1 MRRAA
6 IVGAV
11 LLLAVESAAEAAC
24 HKHSIWHYP
33 WPQPCYTAYAP
44 APLVHRAQEQSH
56 DWSVEITKLP
66 PAWNL
71 DEPHIE
77 VTVPETV
84 QDPERARGL
93 NKLKEQ
99 LK

>member
-1 MRRAA
+1 MKRAA
-6 IVGAV
+6 
-11 LLLAVESAAEAAC
+11 LAVIAITLATDSAAGAC
-24 HKHSIWHYP
+24 HHYSVWHYP
-33 WPQPCYTAYAP
+33 RPQSCFTAYAP
-44 APLVHRAQEQSH
+44 APLVHRAEEQDR

-71 DEPHIE
+71 DERIE
-77 VTVPETV
+77 VTVPE
-84 QDPERARGL
+84 DPERARGL

>member
-6 IVGAV
+6 
-11 LLLAVESAAEAAC
+11 LAVIAITLATSSAAGAC
-24 HKHSIWHYP
+24 RKHAIWKYP

-44 APLVHRAQEQSH
+44 QPLQHRAEEQDR

-66 PAWNL
+66 PTWNL
-71 DEPHIE
+71 DEHIE
-77 VTVPETV
+77 VTVPE
-84 QDPERARGL
+84 DPDRARGL

>member
-6 IVGAV
+6 
-11 LLLAVESAAEAAC
+11 LAVIAITLATDSADAC
-24 HKHSIWHYP
+24 HKYSIWKYP
-33 WPQPCYTAYAP
+33 RPQPCYTANAP
-44 APLVHRAQEQSH
+44 APLLHRAEEQSH

-66 PAWNL
+66 PTWNL
-71 DEPHIE
+71 DEPRIE
-77 VTVPETV
+77 VTAPETV
-84 QDPERARGL
+84 QDPDRARGL

>member
-6 IVGAV
+6 
-11 LLLAVESAAEAAC
+11 LAVIAITLATESAAGAC
-24 HKHSIWHYP
+24 RKHAIWKYP

-44 APLVHRAQEQSH
+44 QPLIHRAEEQDR
-56 DWSVEITKLP
+56 DWYVEIIRLP
-66 PAWNL
+66 PTWNL
-71 DEPHIE
+71 DEPRIE
-77 VTVPETV
+77 VTVPE
-84 QDPERARGL
+84 DPDRARGL

>member
-6 IVGAV
+6 
-11 LLLAVESAAEAAC
+11 LAVIAITLATPSAAGC
-24 HKHSIWHYP
+24 RKHAIWHYP
-33 WPQPCYTAYAP
+33 WPQRCFTAYAP
-44 APLVHRAQEQSH
+44 APLVHRAEEQSH
-56 DWSVEITKLP
+56 DWTVEILKLP
-66 PAWNL
+66 PTWNL

-77 VTVPETV
+77 GPD
-84 QDPERARGL
+84 DPERAKGL